1 MMARDEILKLAPGQ
15 CPVCGAVG
23 SMSGF
28 DDETMR
34 AGSGEFST
42 KVERLS
48 GTRCA
53 VCSEIFLDPA
63 SAAQFAAAG
72 DEMVMQRRAFDG
84 RELRRVRTKL
94 GLSQD
99 QAAALT
105 GGGHNAFSRYEQGSA
120 QPVAAVRHLFGILDR
135 HPALL
140 KEIQLGESR
149 RPRGVAKSVP
159 HPDSGVQAKS
169 VRASKTPKSGPVTPT
184 GRVAG
189 TRPAA
194 KR

>member
-1 MMARDEILKLAPGQ
+1 MMARHGIVELAGGQ
-15 CPVCGAVG
+15 CPVCGSIG
-23 SMSGF
+23 SLSTFEG
-28 DDETMR
+28 ETMR

-53 VCSEIFLDPA
+53 ICSEIFLDSA
-63 SAAQFAAAG
+63 SATRYAAAG
-72 DEMVMQRRAFDG
+72 DDMVMQRRAFDG

-105 GGGHNAFSRYEQGSA
+105 GGGHNAFSRYEQGKV

-140 KEIQLGESR
+140 KEIQTGAP
-149 RPRGVAKSVP
+149 RP
-159 HPDSGVQAKS
+159 
-169 VRASKTPKSGPVTPT
+169 KTGKAPKAPKSGPASAANNP
-184 GRVAG
+184 AG

-194 KR
+194 KG